1 MKIGKRFLT
10 SLTFVL
16 MITGERQ
23 NSLIRIC
30 RNRLILNGKR
40 FYYILTNLFSALHFF
55 TGKKEARVSG

>member
-1 MKIGKRFLT
+1 
-10 SLTFVL
+10 